1 MLFRSGIIIYGILI
15 EGIFIWFLQDKLIFT
30 VSLFLGIITAEIM
43 AIHMAWSLN
52 MAFELDEG
60 SATKQ
65 MQKYSM
71 LRYGILVVLLGV
83 ILLLD
88 IGNPVI
94 VVVGVLGL
102 KASAYSSP
110 LTHISVRR

>member
-1 MLFRSGIIIYGILI
+1 MFLNVTGVQTCALPF
-15 EGIFIWFLQDKLIFT
+15 WFLQDKLIFT

-102 KASAYSSP
+102 KVSAYLSP
-110 LTHISVRR
+110 FTHKLIRR